1 MTAQGGKGGMA
12 TLAILTLYFFSL
24 GYSVVTPAMSVF
36 ADAFPDREY
45 ALINSL
51 PTLFIGIAGLILG
64 PVAGRRM
71 SFRSLAISGSALA
84 LFAGLGPAFTEDFD
98 LILVFRAL
106 HGFGIGLIIAMANT
120 LANGRYECEQRTKV
134 LAVGSILLNA
144 GGICVQTLGGFL
156 AESGWQT
163 VFYGHILFV
172 AALVMSFFIPEIETE
187 HSADTRLDRRLWIIV
202 ILFAAYG
209 MMQFSVMQNTAE
221 LYSLRGAGG
230 ASVSGLALSVFTLA
244 GCIGGLMFGVVKRR
258 SPSSVFPLLWTLS
271 FIGLAIVAYFE
282 SGVVMTVGMF
292 VFGLG
297 FGMVIPSFIDWTGSV
312 CMASAMA
319 TGTACVTA
327 SLYFGDFLSMVWKTV
342 LNALF
347 GEYMISNLWVFSVLS
362 LILALVFSKF
372 PVCKALAGE

>member
-1 MTAQGGKGGMA
+1 M
-12 TLAILTLYFFSL
+12 
-24 GYSVVTPAMSVF
+24 
-36 ADAFPDREY
+36 
-45 ALINSL
+45 
-51 PTLFIGIAGLILG
+51 
-64 PVAGRRM
+64 
-71 SFRSLAISGSALA
+71 
-84 LFAGLGPAFTEDFD
+84 FAGLGPAFTEDFD

-312 CMASAMA
+312 CKASALA
-319 TGTACVTA
+319 AGTACVTA